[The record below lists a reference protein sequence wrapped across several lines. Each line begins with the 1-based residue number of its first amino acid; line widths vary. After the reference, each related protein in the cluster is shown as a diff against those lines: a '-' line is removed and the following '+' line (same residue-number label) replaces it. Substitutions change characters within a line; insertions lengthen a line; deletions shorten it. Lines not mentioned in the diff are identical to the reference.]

1 MHFTQA
7 QGRMAPAP
15 FEYFGQFPC
24 HLSSVGDLSG
34 VDLRVEDRW
43 LSVDK
48 TALSRLDE
56 WLNDRQLDDSSLD
69 WKASFV
75 WRITVQV
82 DGASYEELQF

>member
-1 MHFTQA
+1 MP
-7 QGRMAPAP
+7 PAP
-15 FEYFGQFPC
+15 FEFIGQLPW

-34 VDLRVEDRW
+34 VDLKVEDRW
-43 LSVDK
+43 LSVDE

-56 WLNDRQLDDSSLD
+56 WLYDRQLDDSSLD

-82 DGASYEELQF
+82 DGASYEELQL